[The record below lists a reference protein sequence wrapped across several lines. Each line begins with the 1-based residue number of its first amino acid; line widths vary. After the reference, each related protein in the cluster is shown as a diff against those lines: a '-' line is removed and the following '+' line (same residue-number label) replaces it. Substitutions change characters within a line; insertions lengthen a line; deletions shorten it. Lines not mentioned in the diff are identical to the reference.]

1 MRGSPSSPIRRTFG
15 LGAVIA
21 GTIGLVA
28 LLAAGLVG
36 YLAFAQSQAALL
48 EAARERLEIVASAR
62 AQALQGRFDGARRD
76 IEALSA
82 NAAVRTALRELADA
96 FRLNAEQR
104 AGFIAHFTAPGDRE
118 ERLARTGAGE
128 TSLYSWRHDDIHG
141 SFRAVM
147 ADRGYADILVLD
159 TRGNVVYSAAK
170 GADFGA
176 NVRDEILAGSGLAQA
191 FEAAFDHFEPQTL
204 VLGFAPYA
212 AADGAPSAFLARS
225 VFLPDGV
232 GDVDGVLV
240 YRLDLDFVAAEIGA
254 RDGLGTTGRSLLLG
268 PDGSRIL
275 PEGEPGSSSGE
286 TLAETRALSLL
297 DERFT
302 LVVEQAAEEALARI
316 ARTRDAIL
324 WATLG
329 LVVAALVVSLFVG
342 RSIARP
348 IAALAADLRATAE
361 GADTHDGASRDER
374 HATRRDEIGEI
385 ARAVS
390 TIRARVADDA
400 TRREAQAREALARE
414 TRARE
419 EAMRALATDLEA
431 AVGAALA
438 NLGREAEALAQAA
451 GDMARLSDSARGSSE
466 RVAGAAGEAGRSV
479 EEVAQSADELSSS
492 IAEIARLVERSAAL
506 SGEADVQARATGGVV
521 ATLSESAARIGEIV
535 GLIEAIAQQTN
546 LLALNATIEAAR
558 AGEAG
563 RGFAVVAG
571 EVKGLASETA
581 RATDEIGAQ
590 IAAMRAATG
599 EAVAAIGGIETRIGE
614 IARAMGA
621 VASAVSQQSA
631 ATRTIAAGAATARSG
646 ATGVSREIEGVRAV
660 VVSTDEAAERV
671 VAAARVVRDEAG
683 AVEARVRRFLQEVS
697 AA

>member
-1 MRGSPSSPIRRTFG
+1 M
-15 LGAVIA
+15 A

-48 EAARERLEIVASAR
+48 EAARERLEIVANAR
-62 AQALQGRFDGARRD
+62 AQALQGRFDGAGRD

-104 AGFIAHFTAPGDRE
+104 AGFVAHFTGPGDRE
-118 ERLARTGAGE
+118 QRLARTGAGE
-128 TSLYSWRHDDIHG
+128 SSLYSWRHDDIHG
-141 SFRAVM
+141 SFRAVI

-191 FEAAFDHFEPQTL
+191 FEAAFDHYEPQTL

-254 RDGLGTTGRSLLLG
+254 RDGLGTTGRSLLLDS
-268 PDGSRIL
+268 DGGSIL
-275 PEGEPGSSSGE
+275 PAGEHAAARGD
-286 TLAETRALSLL
+286 TLSETRTLSLI
-297 DERFT
+297 DEGFT

-316 ARTRDAIL
+316 TRTRDAIM

-329 LVVAALVVSLFVG
+329 LVVAALLVSLFVG

-348 IAALAADLRATAE
+348 IAALAADLRATA
-361 GADTHDGASRDER
+361 DGTDLEDDAQRNAR
-374 HATRRDEIGEI
+374 GTAHHAERRDEIGEI
-385 ARAVS
+385 ARAVE

-400 TRREAQAREALARE
+400 ARREAQAREAIVRE
-414 TRARE
+414 SRARE
-419 EAMRALATDLEA
+419 EAMRALAADLEA
-431 AVGAALA
+431 AIGAALA
-438 NLGREAEALAQAA
+438 NLGGEAEALAQAA
-451 GDMARLSDSARGSSE
+451 GDMARLSDNARGSSE

-479 EEVAQSADELSSS
+479 EDVAQSADELSSS
-492 IAEIARLVERSAAL
+492 IAEIAQLVERSAAL
-506 SGEADVQARATGGVV
+506 SGETDVQARATGTVV
-521 ATLSESAARIGEIV
+521 ATLSESAAKIGEIV
-535 GLIEAIAQQTN
+535 GLIESIAQQTN

-590 IAAMRAATG
+590 IATMRAATG
-599 EAVAAIGGIETRIGE
+599 EAVAAIGDIETRIGE

-621 VASAVSQQSA
+621 VANAVSQQSA
-631 ATRTIAAGAATARSG
+631 ATRTIAAGAATARAG
-646 ATGVSREIEGVRAV
+646 ATGVSNEIEGVRAV

-683 AVEARVRRFLQEVS
+683 AVETRVRRFLQEVS